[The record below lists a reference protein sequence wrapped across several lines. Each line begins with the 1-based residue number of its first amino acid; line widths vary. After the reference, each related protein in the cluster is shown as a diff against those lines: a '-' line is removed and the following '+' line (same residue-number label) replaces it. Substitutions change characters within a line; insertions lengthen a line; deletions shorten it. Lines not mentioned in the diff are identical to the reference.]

1 MAYIIN
7 RYSGA
12 QLTTVEDGTVDDTTE
27 IKLIGKN
34 YAGYGEQQNEN
45 FLFLLENFSG
55 TNAPTRG
62 TYRYAVV

>member
-34 YAGYGEQQNEN
+34 YAGYGEQQNEK
-45 FLFLLENFSG
+45 LFVFIRKFFRN
-55 TNAPTRG
+55 
-62 TYRYAVV
+62 